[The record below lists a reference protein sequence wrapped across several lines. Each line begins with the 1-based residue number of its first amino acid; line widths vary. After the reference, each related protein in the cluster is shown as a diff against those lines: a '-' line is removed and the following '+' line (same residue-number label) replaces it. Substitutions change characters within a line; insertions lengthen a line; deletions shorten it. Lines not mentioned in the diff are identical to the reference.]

1 MNAFDLTDRVAIV
14 TGAASG
20 IGRACAE
27 RMAEAGAVVVCADR
41 DADGATLTAEHVTG
55 SGGAADVVTLDVADR
70 EQVEALVHVTL
81 DRHRRLDVMANVAG
95 IIHTST
101 VLETDEADLDRVL
114 AVNLKG
120 VFYGSQAAGRAMAEA
135 GGGSIVNMASAA
147 VDTPA
152 SGLACYGMAK
162 AAVVQLT
169 KVLAVELGPSGVRA
183 NAVAPG
189 FVVSGMTG
197 RAWTADDGT
206 EDEAAK
212 TTVTELMAKRTPLRS
227 VGEPDDIAY
236 AVLYLASDASRFM
249 TGQILRPNGGVAMP
263 W

>member
-1 MNAFDLTDRVAIV
+1 MHGPCRLLRAGVAAKREERHFD
-14 TGAASG
+14 AAGG
-20 IGRACAE
+20 IAGCAVRA
-27 RMAEAGAVVVCADR
+27 R
-41 DADGATLTAEHVTG
+41 
-55 SGGAADVVTLDVADR
+55 SVADIRNDRAPYSISR
-70 EQVEALVHVTL
+70 ENVQ
-81 DRHRRLDVMANVAG
+81 RKMGVMANVAG

-101 VLETDEADLDRVL
+101 VLETEEADLDRVL

-212 TTVTELMAKRTPLRS
+212 ATVTELMAKRTPLRS